1 MACSP
6 LVTPNVVEEEGAPQ
20 SLLYPWQSAPAADA
34 TCRKSLN
41 CSSAAMLRLTNAD
54 STHPDSPAQAAVHD
68 WPGGANIQAA
78 SFTLQGVTDGVCVG
92 VTDADDVNVGV

>member
-1 MACSP
+1 M
-6 LVTPNVVEEEGAPQ
+6 VTPNVVEEEGAPQ

-41 CSSAAMLRLTNAD
+41 CSSEAMLRLTNAD

-68 WPGGANIQAA
+68 WPGGASIHAA
-78 SFTLQGVTDGVCVG
+78 SFTLQGVIDGVCVG
-92 VTDADDVNVGV
+92 VADAVDVNVGV